1 MPRPL
6 FSLSLPVLTQALA
19 VLLTQ
24 PGLHGLVLWLL
35 HNILA
40 LLFPPAKTPTLVK
53 PNRAPPLHL
62 HLGAGTRLEKT
73 PTTARTGFILHLSL
87 QISGLPPHRP
97 AILLQCPVTLPLSK
111 MPLCPFS
118 SFLQLHCPS
127 LAGIFLFMGK
137 TGHQNAHSPP
147 QTYQPPAAI
156 HVCSV
161 LSSVAN
167 YKSSLCLC
175 NAKLSTWALDHI
187 LPHLLKDWLQLSP
200 LS

>member
-6 FSLSLPVLTQALA
+6 FSLSLPALTQSLPF
-19 VLLTQ
+19 LLTQ

-62 HLGAGTRLEKT
+62 YVGTGTWLEKT
-73 PTTARTGFILHLSL
+73 PTTARTSFILHLSL
-87 QISGLPPHRP
+87 QISGLPQHCP
-97 AILLQCPVTLPLSK
+97 AILWQCPVTLPLSK
-111 MPLCPFS
+111 MPPCPFS
-118 SFLQLHCPS
+118 SFLQLHRPS
-127 LAGIFLFMGK
+127 LAWLSADDLIFLFMGK

-147 QTYQPPAAI
+147 QTYQPPASI

-161 LSSVAN
+161 LSPVAN

-187 LPHLLKDWLQLSP
+187 LPHLLKD
-200 LS
+200 